1 MEADIPDEQFQRIRR
16 LVFDRPEAR
25 TRFARWLVTIQ
36 QQNHPA
42 AVDLVRSNLAL
53 SFPELGSAAVENL
66 VEKNLLHY
74 FDAKLENAG
83 FTDASDEEV
92 RHRVSL
98 ENLDLL
104 TSRKGH
110 PVIIAC
116 PHFINFL
123 PICHRLALETPVVAL
138 YAGEA
143 MGRTVKAIPRFSKH
157 MLLPSNAN
165 GIRAAI
171 RQLQQGATLFVM
183 PDLHPLEGSGVKVSL
198 FSRPTLASPL
208 IGELQKYSNV
218 TVLGLVPTMVDGR
231 HCGQFCEPVA
241 APYSHLSI
249 SDWCIAMN
257 QFFEQEIRKRPE
269 QYWWGHPR
277 FAALTAGEQSPY
289 SSVVDLYISMLFGV
303 LRAQPQ
309 MAAAALF

>member
-1 MEADIPDEQFQRIRR
+1 MEADIPSEQFQRIRR

-53 SFPELGSAAVENL
+53 CFPQRGSVQIEGL

-83 FTDASDEEV
+83 FSDASDDEI

-98 ENLDLL
+98 DNLELL
-104 TSRKGH
+104 TSRKGQ

-138 YAGEA
+138 YAGEC
-143 MGRTVKAIPRFSKH
+143 MGKILKAIPRFNRH
-157 MLLPSNAN
+157 MLLPSDAN

-183 PDLHPLEGSGVKVSL
+183 PDLHPLEGLGVKVSL

-208 IGELQKYSNV
+208 IGELQKYSNA
-218 TVLGLVPTMVDGR
+218 TVLGLIPTMVEGR

-241 APYSHLSI
+241 TPYNHLSI
-249 SDWCIAMN
+249 SD
-257 QFFEQEIRKRPE
+257 R
-269 QYWWGHPR
+269 
-277 FAALTAGEQSPY
+277 
-289 SSVVDLYISMLFGV
+289 
-303 LRAQPQ
+303 
-309 MAAAALF
+309 